1 MRYLWTPS
9 LPAAWSLQ
17 SDGPTRT
24 FHGEKRESCLV
35 RGQSSLFSLAVTGA
49 AGAGIALPV
58 PGLLRLRVAGSRA
71 QRRRCRTTGMVAGSR
86 LVSCFENLGSLD
98 WAGRGR

>member
-1 MRYLWTPS
+1 VRRR
-9 LPAAWSLQ
+9 
-17 SDGPTRT
+17 GVRT

-58 PGLLRLRVAGSRA
+58 PDLLRLRVAGSRA
-71 QRRRCRTTGMVAGSR
+71 QRRRCRTTGMVAGSG
-86 LVSCFENLGSLD
+86 LVSCFENLGTLD